1 LGGKEK
7 EEVMCGIIGYVG
19 SKEVVP
25 ILIEGLKK
33 LEYRGYD
40 SAGIAVIEE
49 GKIQRRRVKGKIS
62 ELEKNLEETPLVGHF
77 GVGHTRWATHGRPSE
92 ENAHPHQD
100 CTGSLVVVHNGII
113 ENYLPLKNKLKE
125 EGHTFQTETD
135 TEVIAHLVEKY
146 YEATLEEAVQQA
158 LKELEGA
165 FAVAVVSVKD
175 PEKIVAAK
183 MGPPAVVGLGEQEFF
198 VCSDINPLLTHTSD
212 IVFLEDGEMA
222 VIEPAGAKFYD
233 FSGNM
238 LEKQSEHIAW
248 NPLMIEKR
256 GFKHFMLKEIFEQP
270 QVVRDTLKGR
280 ISLDT
285 GKVFLDEIGISTS
298 RLNEIN
304 RVVII
309 ACGTSY
315 HAGILGKYFIENLA
329 EIPVDVEYAS
339 EYRYSDFILGKDS
352 LAVVIS
358 QSGETADSLAAM
370 RAMKGKGA
378 LTLAICNVVNSSIAR
393 EAEGVLYTHA
403 GPEIGVAATKT
414 FSAQMAALALLA
426 IHLGQNRDKL
436 DQKESLALIQDLQRI
451 PHKMENILL
460 HAKTIEELAIRFVPF
475 SHFLYLG
482 RWVSYPVALEG
493 ALKLK
498 EISYIHAE
506 GYAGGEMKHG
516 PIALIDDLMPTMV
529 VVPKD
534 RVYEKILSNISEV
547 KTRIGYVI
555 AVAFEEDKEIREK
568 VDDVIPIPSV
578 HPLFTPFLTTLP
590 LQLFAYYIAA
600 KRGADVDQPRN
611 LAKSVTV
618 E

>member
-1 LGGKEK
+1 
-7 EEVMCGIIGYVG
+7 MCGIIGYVG
-19 SKEVVP
+19 AKDAVP
-25 ILIEGLKK
+25 IIVDGLKK

-49 GKIQRRRVKGKIS
+49 GKIKRRRVKGKIA
-62 ELEKNLEETPLVGHF
+62 ELEKSLNEEPLKGYY

-113 ENYLPLKNKLKE
+113 ENYLKLKKMLQE
-125 EGHTFQTETD
+125 EGHDFQTETD
-135 TEVIAHLVEKY
+135 TEVIAHLIEEY
-146 YEATLEEAVQQA
+146 YEDSLERAVRRA
-158 LKELEGA
+158 LQELTGD
-165 FAVAVVSVKD
+165 FAIAAVSVKD

-183 MGPPAVVGLGEQEFF
+183 KGPPAVVGIGENEYF
-198 VCSDINPLLTHTSD
+198 VCSDLNPLISHTKE
-212 IVFLEDGEMA
+212 IVFLQDGEMA
-222 VIEPAGAKFYD
+222 VVEPSGARFSD
-233 FSGNM
+233 FSGK
-238 LEKQSEHIAW
+238 EVVKEPEHITW

-270 QVVRDTLKGR
+270 QVIRDTLQGR

-285 GKVFLDEIGISTS
+285 GKVFFEEVGLPSD
-298 RLNEIN
+298 RLEE
-304 RVVII
+304 VEKAVII
-309 ACGTSY
+309 ACGTSF
-315 HAGILGKYFIENLA
+315 HAGLLGKYFVENLA
-329 EIPVDVEYAS
+329 GIPVDVEYAS
-339 EYRYSDFILGKDS
+339 EYRYSDFVLDRGT
-352 LAVVIS
+352 LVVVIS
-358 QSGETADSLAAM
+358 QSGETADSLAAL
-370 RAMKGKGA
+370 RAVKEKEA
-378 LTLAICNVVNSSIAR
+378 LSLAICNVVNSSISR
-393 EAEGVLYTHA
+393 EADGVLYTHA

-414 FSAQMAALALLA
+414 FTAQMAALALLA
-426 IHLGQNRDKL
+426 IHLGQERKKL
-436 DQKESLALIQDLQRI
+436 DTDESISLIQTLQSI
-451 PHKMENILL
+451 PHKMEIILDR
-460 HAKTIEELAIRFVPF
+460 ARAIEDLALRFVPF

-506 GYAGGEMKHG
+506 GYPGGEMKHG

-534 RVYEKILSNISEV
+534 RVYDKILNNISEV

-555 AVAFEEDKEIREK
+555 AVAFEEDEEIMDK
-568 VDDVIPIPSV
+568 VEDVIPIPSI

-600 KRGADVDQPRN
+600 HRGADVDQPRN

>member
-1 LGGKEK
+1 
-7 EEVMCGIIGYVG
+7 MCGIIGYVG
-19 SKEVVP
+19 AKEVVP
-25 ILIEGLKK
+25 IIVDGLKK

-49 GKIQRRRVKGKIS
+49 GKINRRRVKGKIA
-62 ELEKNLEETPLVGHF
+62 ELEKRLNEEPLKGHY

-113 ENYLPLKNKLKE
+113 ENYLQLKDRLQQ

-135 TEVIAHLVEKY
+135 TEVIAHLIEKY
-146 YEATLEEAVQQA
+146 YENSLEQAVQQA
-158 LKELEGA
+158 LAELEGD
-165 FAVAVVSVKD
+165 FAIAAVSVND

-183 MGPPAVVGLGEQEFF
+183 KGPPMVVGIGENEYF
-198 VCSDINPLLTHTSD
+198 VCSDINPLISHTRE
-212 IVFLEDGEMA
+212 IVFLEDGEM
-222 VIEPAGAKFYD
+222 VVVEPSGARFSD
-233 FSGNM
+233 FSGN
-238 LEKQSEHIAW
+238 EVAKTPEHITW
-248 NPLMIEKR
+248 NPLMIEKK

-270 QVVRDTLKGR
+270 QVIRDTLQGR

-285 GKVFLDEIGISTS
+285 GKVFFDEVGLPSNS
-298 RLNEIN
+298 MEEIKK
-304 RVVII
+304 VVII

-315 HAGILGKYFIENLA
+315 HAGLLGKYFMENLA
-329 EIPVDVEYAS
+329 GIPVDVEYAS
-339 EYRYSDFILGKDS
+339 EYRYSDFILDREA
-352 LAVVIS
+352 LVVVIS
-358 QSGETADSLAAM
+358 QSGETADSLAAL
-370 RAMKGKGA
+370 RAIKEKEA
-378 LTLAICNVVNSSIAR
+378 LSLAICNVVNSSIAR
-393 EAEGVLYTHA
+393 EADGVLYTHA

-426 IHLGQNRDKL
+426 IHLGQVREKL
-436 DQKESLALIQDLQRI
+436 DQKESLSLIQELQRI
-451 PHKMENILL
+451 PHKMEIILDR
-460 HAKTIEELAIRFVPF
+460 AKSIEELAVRFVPF

-482 RWVSYPVALEG
+482 RWVSFPVALEG

-506 GYAGGEMKHG
+506 GYPGGEMKHG
-516 PIALIDDLMPTMV
+516 PIALIDDLMPIMV

-534 RVYEKILSNISEV
+534 RVYDKILSNISEV

-555 AVAFEEDKEIREK
+555 AVAFEEDEDIKDK
-568 VDDVIPIPSV
+568 VEDVIPIPSV

-600 KRGADVDQPRN
+600 HRGADVDQPRN